1 MYLVIRLWVYQR
13 SSLRSLQR
21 LFDLLDF
28 TAQVS
33 LEVPAQRHAG
43 VFRCLSAGE
52 DLIVAQQRAL
62 VLRVQN
68 LQSANLQ
75 NIQTTTDLR
84 RTLQKI
90 SILILQ

>member
-1 MYLVIRLWVYQR
+1 MG
-13 SSLRSLQR
+13 
-21 LFDLLDF
+21 
-28 TAQVS
+28 

-62 VLRVQN
+62 VLGVQN

-75 NIQTTTDLR
+75 NIQTTTYLR
-84 RTLQKI
+84 RTLHNI